1 LTFEI
6 KIINFPNYVLMFV
19 LKKKHDDQNVGVSQ
33 LFKKISPIWQTNA
46 EPVFSE
52 FNQQNYEKK

>member
-1 LTFEI
+1 ML
-6 KIINFPNYVLMFV
+6 V
-19 LKKKHDDQNVGVSQ
+19 LKKKYDDQNVGVSQ
-33 LFKKISPIWQTNA
+33 LFKFFFAIWQTNA